1 MFLDEIGE
9 IAPSLQP
16 KLLRVLQ
23 EQEFE
28 RLGGKSHDPGKF
40 PIDRSQQPRS
50 SGGGKCE
57 SISRRLI
64 LPAGGFPIELPA
76 LRHRQRDIPKL
87 VHHLVAEIAR
97 RAGKTITSVP
107 KKTMDGLMSLHWP
120 GNVRELE
127 NFLERSAILT
137 NGTVLAA
144 PISELVQPHASPE
157 KSDGTTLV
165 SIDRQH
171 ILKALKDS
179 NGQISGPRGAAA
191 RLGLKRTTLQSKLKK
206 LGIRRATPLSETY
219 AESGSADSRC
229 EVGRV
234 APGVGAKGGTRTPM
248 GFPARS

>member
-1 MFLDEIGE
+1 MSWRITPIPKVQYESISSRRLMCTLPNCSARRKGRSPDPSAKGWAASTSGSGYFVPRRDRRDRSLPAAQT
-9 IAPSLQP
+9 APRPARTGIRAS
-16 KLLRVLQ
+16 
-23 EQEFE
+23 
-28 RLGGKSHDPGKF
+28 GGKSHDPGKF

-107 KKTMDGLMSLHWP
+107 KKTMDALMSWHWP

-144 PISELVQPHASPE
+144 
-157 KSDGTTLV
+157 
-165 SIDRQH
+165 
-171 ILKALKDS
+171 
-179 NGQISGPRGAAA
+179 
-191 RLGLKRTTLQSKLKK
+191 
-206 LGIRRATPLSETY
+206 
-219 AESGSADSRC
+219 
-229 EVGRV
+229 
-234 APGVGAKGGTRTPM
+234 
-248 GFPARS
+248 